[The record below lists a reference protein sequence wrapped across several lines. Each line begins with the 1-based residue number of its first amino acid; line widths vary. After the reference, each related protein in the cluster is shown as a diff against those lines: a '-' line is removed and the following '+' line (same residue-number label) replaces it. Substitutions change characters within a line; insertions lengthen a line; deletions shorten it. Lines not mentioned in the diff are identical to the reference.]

1 MLPLLFRTL
10 RTRVFVHPAKGT
22 GLNVM
27 NRNLMTS
34 DVTTSDAE
42 QTTDARIIVTDEVRG
57 TLKCGHATRLVL
69 PKHYSYATLSQNDRP
84 QVGDIILARIAKLGR
99 HTKIDDC
106 DGRRVTIFEGDLITA
121 VYGNRYATDQ
131 YEGRVP
137 QTVKPCHILS
147 QAAVCG
153 EAKSK
158 HASMPTP
165 TLIEVVGFMH
175 DAQERRL
182 NLRDFG
188 LPLRRKFI
196 QPITSDSMADRPAVI
211 VVVGS
216 SMNSGKTTTTAS
228 VVRGLTL
235 GGYRV
240 AAGKITGTA
249 CGNDTW
255 AYKDNGA
262 FKTLDFSDCGF
273 PSTYLCDDEEVM
285 DIYRTLLHQLKKEK
299 PDFIVMEIA
308 DGIIQR
314 ETKRLLARQ
323 EFKES
328 IDHLL
333 YAAGDSLAAEAGMR
347 WLARRGYK
355 PSALSGLVSASPLAK
370 AEAEELTGERCY
382 TREEIIAGKLNEL
395 LKPVSEPNS
404 ETHPRVPVSKTRSL
418 PTGPLEW
425 R

>member
-1 MLPLLFRTL
+1 
-10 RTRVFVHPAKGT
+10 
-22 GLNVM
+22 M

-34 DVTTSDAE
+34 DVTTSGAE
-42 QTTDARIIVTDEVRG
+42 QTTDARVIVTDEVRA

-69 PKHYSYATLSQNDRP
+69 PEQYSYATLSPSDRP

-106 DGRRVTIFEGDLITA
+106 DGRRVTLFEGDLLTA

-153 EAKSK
+153 EMKSK

-165 TLIEVVGFMH
+165 TELEVVGFMH
-175 DAQERRL
+175 DAQERRM

-188 LPLRRKFI
+188 LPLRRKVI
-196 QPITSDSMADRPAVI
+196 PPIKSDSMAKRSAVI

-216 SMNSGKTTTTAS
+216 SMNSGKTMTTAS

-262 FKTLDFSDCGF
+262 IHTLDFSDCGF

-285 DIYRTLLHQLKKEK
+285 GIYRTLRHQLTKEK

-308 DGIIQR
+308 DSIIQR
-314 ETKRLLARQ
+314 ETRRLLERQ

-333 YAAGDSLAAEAGMR
+333 FAAGDSLAAESGLR
-347 WLARRGYK
+347 WLNWRGYK
-355 PSALSGLVSASPLAK
+355 PGALSGLVSASPLAK
-370 AEAEELTGERCY
+370 AEAEELTGTYCY

-395 LKPVSEPNS
+395 LKPVSEPNR
-404 ETHPRVPVSKTRSL
+404 ETHPGVSASKTQSL
-418 PTGPLEW
+418 PTEPLEW